1 MSDEKDGNGDGK
13 LLHCNFCGKSQH
25 EVRKLIAG
33 PSVYV
38 CDECVELCN
47 DIIREELQ
55 ESTEDNS
62 EKKKLPTPMEI
73 KEILDEYVIG
83 QHHAKKV
90 LSVAV
95 YNHYKR
101 LKYQGKKDDVELQ
114 KSNILLVGPTG
125 VGKTLLAETL
135 ARLLDVPFTIADATT
150 LTEAGYVGE
159 DVENIIQKLLQK
171 CDYDVDRAQVG
182 IVYIDEIDKISRKS
196 DNPSITRDVSGE
208 GVQQALLKLIEG
220 TVASVPPQGGRK
232 HPQQEFLQVDTTN
245 ILFICGGAFAG
256 LDRVILDRSSKS
268 GIGFGARTEKE
279 SAKKNL
285 GETLRGVEPE
295 DLVRYGLIPEFVG
308 RLPVIATLDE
318 LDADAFVRILK
329 EPKNAYTKQ
338 YSKLFEMEG
347 VELEFREDALTAIA
361 KRAMERKTGARGLRS
376 ILEATLNEIMY
387 SIPSEDSV
395 SRVVIDENVIAGSAE
410 PMLIYEN
417 QEQRASSE

>member
-1 MSDEKDGNGDGK
+1 MSDEHDGNGEGK

-55 ESTEDNS
+55 ESTEESS
-62 EKKKLPTPMEI
+62 ETKKLPTPMEI

-101 LKYQGKKDDVELQ
+101 LKYQSKKDDVELQ

-171 CDYDVDRAQVG
+171 CDYDVDKAQVG

-256 LDRVILDRSSKS
+256 LDRLILDRSSKS
-268 GIGFGARTEKE
+268 GIGFGARIERE
-279 SAKKNL
+279 SSKKNL
-285 GETLRGVEPE
+285 GETLRTVEPE
-295 DLVRYGLIPEFVG
+295 DLVKYGLIPEFVG

-318 LDADAFVRILK
+318 LDPDALVRILK

-361 KRAMERKTGARGLRS
+361 RKAMDRKTGARGLRS

-395 SRVVIDENVIAGSAE
+395 SRVVIDENVIDGTSE
-410 PMLIYEN
+410 PILIYEN